1 VAENQF
7 MMESVTRRLVPSGVN
22 SGLDMSDSA
31 ALDCALVLFKQN
43 TAMMLRPIYDWEMR
57 GLLEKNLTD

>member
-1 VAENQF
+1 
-7 MMESVTRRLVPSGVN
+7 
-22 SGLDMSDSA
+22 MSDGV
-31 ALDCALVLFKQN
+31 LNQHEYTMDCALVLFKQN